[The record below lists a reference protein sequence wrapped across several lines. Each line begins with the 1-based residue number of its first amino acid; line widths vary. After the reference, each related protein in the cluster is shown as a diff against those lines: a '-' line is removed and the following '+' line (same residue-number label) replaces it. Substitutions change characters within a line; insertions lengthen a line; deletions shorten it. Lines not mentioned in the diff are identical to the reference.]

1 MTMRPKSPAFLAG
14 QQLGLMTYGF
24 SKSGFATADGMV
36 SALENHNNPEYG
48 KFQKVLCK
56 YASEAFKQVGEMG
69 SFEYNLFKEAA
80 HTQEWYPE
88 LDKFSDA
95 VLIALGNVV
104 KQAREERHLKIREDI
119 SKKAA
124 MNLGTIV
131 PSVAQGVV
139 SNTPDLLKTVAGVG
153 VGGGAIA
160 GSLAWLMNRH
170 VAQDEDKAEG
180 MKAKIRYYRKLTQD
194 IRNQLGSNPAAPQDV
209 RQAVNDV
216 I

>member
-1 MTMRPKSPAFLAG
+1 MTTRTKSPAFLAG
-14 QQLGLMTYGF
+14 QQLGLLTYGF
-24 SKSGFATADGMV
+24 SKSGFATADGMI
-36 SALENHNNPEYG
+36 SALENHKHPEYG

-56 YASEAFKQVGEMG
+56 YASEAFKHAGEMG

-80 HTQEWYPE
+80 HAPEWYPE

-95 VLIALGNVV
+95 VLIALGNIV
-104 KQAREERHLKIREDI
+104 KEAKEERHFKMREDLT
-119 SKKAA
+119 KKAA
-124 MNLGTIV
+124 MNLGAIV
-131 PSVAQGVV
+131 PSVAEGVV
-139 SNTPDLLKTVAGVG
+139 SHTPDLLKTVAGVG

-194 IRNQLGSNPAAPQDV
+194 IRNQLGSGPVPEQDV